1 MATVN
6 EAIRDLEIRHQVN
19 VQRLSS
25 ATLRKLIPLLDKADG
40 EIVAKL
46 LSRGATLEGSFT
58 SVRLQKLLDAI
69 RDINHAAHVAAGKVL
84 TRELLAIAGYEA
96 GFQQRLIGSALPI
109 AWDFV
114 SPSAEMLKAAVTARP
129 FQGRLLKEWVS
140 ELDQAKGR
148 RLRDAIRLGVIQ
160 GETVDQIVRR
170 VRGTKALNYADGVMS
185 IGRRGAE
192 AMVRTAVAHTT
203 TAARDELYAANA
215 DLIAA
220 EQWVSTLDTR
230 TCPHCMGLDGQKLAV
245 GKGTRTPAHI
255 ACRCIRVPI
264 TRSWR
269 ELGFDIDDLPAGTR
283 ASMNGQVSATETYDS
298 WLRKQPAAVQDEA
311 LGPSRGALFRSGG
324 LSVDRFTNRAGD
336 ELSLEQLKAKED
348 AAFGRAGL
356 NNPIKSPPGAPRDA
370 IAAFL
375 DDVEAQRDLLRAEMP
390 DYDHHRRVVESV
402 IAANRWKA
410 QTEPVMGVRHYT
422 GAAYEGWNR
431 RLREG
436 QGTLTD
442 RKMTALTAKG
452 VDQMPPHK
460 GEIWRAP
467 MRNAQGGDRLWN
479 EAVIGQPLGLKEQ
492 FQSFT
497 ASREVAVSWSSSSN
511 LVVYAKSTPRGAI
524 IDKVSQHP
532 SEREVLLPPGLRY
545 KVIEKRVEDGIRV
558 IVVEIEN
565 GN

>member
-25 ATLRKLIPLLDKADG
+25 SVANKLIPLLDRADS

-46 LSRGATLEGSFT
+46 IARGSALEGTFT
-58 SVRLQKLLDAI
+58 SVRLQKLLDAV
-69 RDINHAAHVAAGKVL
+69 RDINHAAHVAAGKEL
-84 TRELLAIAGYEA
+84 TSELLKIAAYEA
-96 GFQQRLIGSALPI
+96 VFQQRLIGSALPI
-109 AWDFV
+109 TWDFV

-129 FQGRLLKEWVS
+129 FQGRLLKEWIS
-140 ELDQAKGR
+140 ELDAAKGR

-170 VRGTKALNYADGVMS
+170 IRGIKSLNYADGVMN

-230 TCPHCMGLDGQKLAV
+230 TCPHCMALDGQKFAI

-255 ACRCIRVPI
+255 GCRCIRVPV
-264 TRSWR
+264 TKSWR

-298 WLRKQPAAVQDEA
+298 WLRKQSASVQDEA
-311 LGPSRGALFRSGG
+311 LGPSRGALFRSGN
-324 LSVDRFTNRAGD
+324 LPVDRFTNRAGD
-336 ELSLEQLKAKED
+336 ELTLSQLKAKED
-348 AAFGRAGL
+348 AAFERAGL
-356 NNPIKSPPGAPRDA
+356 NNPIKPPPGAPRDA

-375 DDVEAQRDLLRAEMP
+375 DDTEAQRELLRAEMLGY
-390 DYDHHRRVVESV
+390 DYHRSVVESV
-402 IAANRWKA
+402 ISANRWKA

-442 RKMTALTAKG
+442 RKLTALTAMG
-452 VDQMPPHK
+452 VDQMPRHK

-467 MRNAQGGDRLWN
+467 MRNADGGDRLWN

-497 ASREVAVSWSSSSN
+497 ASKEVALAWSSASK
-511 LVVYAKSTPRGAI
+511 VVVHAKSTPRGAI
-524 IDKVSQHP
+524 VDKVSQYP
-532 SEREVLLPPGLRY
+532 GEREVLLPPGMRY
-545 KVIEKRVEDGIRV
+545 KVIEKRVEDGMRV